1 MTNKVCLN
9 VGVSAT
15 LETIVLYIY
24 TFPNCTG
31 GVPLVLLVLLC
42 GAGDSEGLEGMLT
55 VEIESLTCGLVWSEW
70 SVKTL
75 SWV

>member
-24 TFPNCTG
+24 TFPNHTG
-31 GVPLVLLVLLC
+31 GAPLVLLVLLH
-42 GAGDSEGLEGMLT
+42 GAGDSEGLGGMLT
-55 VEIESLTCGLVWSEW
+55 VGIESLTCGLV
-70 SVKTL
+70 
-75 SWV
+75 